1 MNLIVGD
8 SHILALQMYNI
19 DKNDLYQ
26 YSGASIRG
34 LSNEMSASGT
44 GNNIINLVNSLKYD
58 KLFIMFGKVDL
69 EWVYPFKLKEEKI
82 EIVDFI
88 EDTTDIYIEFIHN
101 LLDKFKVIYVMGLHL
116 PSLEEYN
123 VKMYWNN

>member
-34 LSNEMSASGT
+34 LSNEMYASGT

-58 KLFIMFGKVDL
+58 KLFIMFG
-69 EWVYPFKLKEEKI
+69 
-82 EIVDFI
+82 
-88 EDTTDIYIEFIHN
+88 
-101 LLDKFKVIYVMGLHL
+101 
-116 PSLEEYN
+116 
-123 VKMYWNN
+123 